1 MAEAPAPAPMEVET
15 PPPEEEEEECMHK
28 EAFKKVRGFPASG
41 DGTSTLL
48 AICRKMR
55 PALVPK
61 ADPHPRHR
69 RTKSVLEKFDKLLGS
84 DRGAELKVELFR
96 YRRRAI
102 KQWNKERRA
111 EEKAVAGV
119 VDDGPVPYPESGES
133 VDILAGVFRERSDL
147 AAEARGRFGD
157 DLRGFTNLAQSLG
170 QQLLASEAPEDI
182 ELIKKL
188 YAHRDARYAA
198 WRKTRSS
205 ADGRKGRD
213 GRTLG
218 SAASQTRRKAANVN
232 WSDEAGEKGT
242 KALVDVLE
250 PLDVTPP
257 RGDAKW
263 DAIAETVSTAAGRDY
278 TAEQCYGRARNEGHL
293 RAELPEAHIYD
304 PSMRN
309 WRPRTM
315 QQLLRTAGLDSKVL
329 CGKAA
334 LKAGAFKHVPTY
346 RLEDRLRDV
355 YNLGTEGP
363 RGDRDKLIA
372 ALVEAEM
379 CAVDPRANGATRFER
394 ASSPRFRQAFAAE
407 MLPRV
412 NVLKSL
418 RASEA
423 CLESSSEATR
433 RDGWDDLSRTNA
445 AIYGR
450 LLKQNTTHL
459 CFLKLG
465 LASYEAPSTRM
476 APLLN
481 EFFFRPLY
489 VPHIIYDAAQDCT
502 CCRGLYE
509 DNGFA
514 TCLEHAHEVQLGCC
528 AIRNNGACEFA
539 ASPSFER
546 HLRRR
551 RLHARSAAWS
561 VLLFNFHTGNK
572 CNTSWIEFFDKLA
585 REFKIETLRE
595 KRDVAVAANKRWGRL
610 SPRRRAWKY
619 D

>member
-1 MAEAPAPAPMEVET
+1 MADAPPETAPMEVET
-15 PPPEEEEEECMHK
+15 PEEEEEEEEEC
-28 EAFKKVRGFPASG
+28 EYPGFPAAHG
-41 DGTSTLL
+41 FPVTGETTAALL
-48 AICRKMR
+48 AICLKAN
-55 PALVPK
+55 PAVVPK
-61 ADPHPRHR
+61 GDPPKH
-69 RTKSVLEKFDKLLGS
+69 TKSRREKFAKLLDSEDGAKLT
-84 DRGAELKVELFR
+84 AELLR

-102 KQWNKERRA
+102 RRWNAKCRA
-111 EEKAVAGV
+111 EAKVAAGV
-119 VDDGPVPYPESGES
+119 VDDGPLRYPEYGEGLN
-133 VDILAGVFRERSDL
+133 VVTGALRERQDL
-147 AAEARGRFGD
+147 AAKARSRFGEE
-157 DLRGFTNLAQSLG
+157 LNAQELG
-170 QQLLASEAPEDI
+170 QMLLKSNVPEDKD
-182 ELIKKL
+182 LIKKL
-188 YAHRDARYAA
+188 YEHRAARAA
-198 WRKTRSS
+198 AYRETLSG
-205 ADGRKGRD
+205 AGGRIGRE

-218 SAASQTRRKAANVN
+218 SAAAPNKRADAVS
-232 WSDEAGEKGT
+232 WSDAAGEKGT
-242 KALVDVLE
+242 KALEEALE

-263 DAIAETVSTAAGRDY
+263 DAIAVTVSTASGRDY
-278 TAEQCYGRARNEGHL
+278 TGTQCYNRASGEGHL

-309 WRPRTM
+309 WRPRAM
-315 QQLLRTAGLDSKVL
+315 QQLLRAAGLDSKVL

-379 CAVDPRANGATRFER
+379 CAVDPRANGATDFER
-394 ASSPRFRQAFAAE
+394 ASSARFRRVFKAE
-407 MLPRV
+407 MLPRCA
-412 NVLKSL
+412 VLKSL
-418 RASEA
+418 EASEKR
-423 CLESSSEATR
+423 LESPS
-433 RDGWDDLSRTNA
+433 DGDNLARTQGA
-445 AIYGR
+445 VYGR
-450 LLKQNTTHL
+450 LSQQNLTHL
-459 CFLKLG
+459 CFHKLD
-465 LASYEAPSTRM
+465 LEPHEAPPSHM
-476 APLLN
+476 ASLLN

-546 HLRRR
+546 RLRRR
-551 RLHARSAAWS
+551 RLHASSVACS
-561 VLLFNFHTGNK
+561 VLLFDFHTGKK
-572 CNTSWIEFFDKLA
+572 CNTSWIDFFDKLA

-595 KRDVAVAANKRWGRL
+595 KRDVAVAANKRWGHL
-610 SPRRRAWKY
+610 SPRRSAWKY